1 MDTPPP
7 LRYADVLNG
16 WSLSWHVP
24 DGYLVAVVGA
34 VGTGKSSLLSGNVNM
49 VKVFHYKSVNLKY
62 ITVGRLDDDMIVPI
76 SDGAMFILIDRE

>member
-1 MDTPPP
+1 MTFGPSAHVDTPPP
-7 LRYADVLNG
+7 LRHADVLNG

-49 VKVFHYKSVNLKY
+49 VKVFHYIYLK
-62 ITVGRLDDDMIVPI
+62 ITKAWNFLR
-76 SDGAMFILIDRE
+76 